1 MQDKKTVTIA
11 VPVFNEEL
19 MIEEVYL
26 RISSVMKSLD
36 KYDYEIVFFDDGST
50 DSSRKKI
57 EKLCSED
64 EKVKAVFY
72 KKNFGYSKTIFYCMQ
87 QAKGDCAILTH
98 ADLQNPPELIPQM
111 IEKWENGSDAVI
123 GIKNKSRENK
133 IMYFIRTV
141 FYFVMNAFF
150 GMNLVPHAT
159 DFELLDKSFINVQKN
174 SKYKNPFLRSIIQ
187 EYASDISYVYYT
199 QDKRRKG
206 KTKFNISKYY
216 DFAICGIVN
225 MSKNLPRKFLVFGI
239 IMALLSL
246 AEFLIFFVPSLCLGR
261 VGDIASCVILRLI
274 LFSLSLLIIFISVI
288 SEYIIAMA
296 DTQNNKPFIVESKR
310 INY

>member
-87 QAKGDCAILTH
+87 QAKGDCAILIH

-133 IMYFIRTV
+133 IMFFIRTV

-246 AEFLIFFVPSLCLGR
+246 AEFLIFFVPSLYLGR

-274 LFSLSLLIIFISVI
+274 LFSLSLLIVFISVI